1 VRITGRNAQ
10 GVHLVR
16 LEDGE
21 KVRAV
26 ARLAEVG
33 DEEDSS
39 NGDGPNGVAGDE
51 E

>member
-1 VRITGRNAQ
+1 VI
-10 GVHLVR
+10 LVR

-26 ARLAEVG
+26 ARLAEG
-33 DEEDSS
+33 TDEEEAP
-39 NGDGPNGVAGDE
+39 NGDGSDGTGSDE